1 MARRP
6 GPPLFNKRYCGNT
19 NKKEVHDLDNEK
31 TQCQIDEIIAA
42 GHARTFDPDTPHKE
56 KKRFAERLKQIWLQP
71 DKQSALSVASLLIQD
86 YEKRF
91 PEAVKCLEDG
101 LEDSL
106 QFYEFPEIDK
116 RRISSTNIV
125 ERIIREIRRRSR
137 VIGVFPMA
145 KLRTKFDM
153 TSIFI

>member
-1 MARRP
+1 MRKVLAR
-6 GPPLFNKRYCGNT
+6 
-19 NKKEVHDLDNEK
+19 V
-31 TQCQIDEIIAA
+31 
-42 GHARTFDPDTPHKE
+42 PHKE

-71 DKQSALSVASLLIQD
+71 DKQSALSMASLLIQD

-91 PEAVKCLEDG
+91 PEAVKCLENG

-116 RRISSTNIV
+116 RRISSTNVV

-137 VIGVFPMA
+137 VI
-145 KLRTKFDM
+145 KKT
-153 TSIFI
+153 